1 MENDGISAIEEDI
14 LGTYDYHLR
23 DLADRAAEDVASLK
37 EAQAIEDELAE
48 LVADAPDSIR
58 TEIVK
63 RFREMVRALQ
73 DEKGL
78 FEELTPEQEKQLE
91 LLKEHEKHYIA
102 HLLSD
107 KALEK
112 IRKMLL
118 ANPALMQQ
126 ILGMGEELFKK
137 GVFAGRA
144 PDAAQM
150 ENLTTQP
157 VRNADQ
163 QKDESR
169 GR

>member
-14 LGTYDYHLR
+14 LSTYDYHLR
-23 DLADRAAEDVASLK
+23 TLAERASQHVTSLK
-37 EAQAIEDELAE
+37 EAQHIEDELVE
-48 LVADAPDSIR
+48 LVDDAPQGIR

-63 RFREMVRALQ
+63 RFREMVRNLQ
-73 DEKGL
+73 AEKGV
-78 FEELTPEQEKQLE
+78 FNALTPQQEKQLA

-118 ANPALMQQ
+118 TNPALMQQ
-126 ILGMGEELFKK
+126 ILGMGEELFRK

-150 ENLTTQP
+150 EHITTQT
-157 VRNADQ
+157 VRNTDQ
-163 QKDESR
+163 QPDEGR